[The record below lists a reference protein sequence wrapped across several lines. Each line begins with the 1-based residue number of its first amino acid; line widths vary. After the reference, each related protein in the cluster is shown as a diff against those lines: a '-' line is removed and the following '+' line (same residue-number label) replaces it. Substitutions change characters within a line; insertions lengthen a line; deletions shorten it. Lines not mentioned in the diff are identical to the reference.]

1 MLNTPQLGDVDS
13 SLGLTSAES
22 GWIKGLGAT
31 TDQSTSHSSEPK
43 HIQIAVLIP
52 CSDLT
57 SDKTVL

>member
-1 MLNTPQLGDVDS
+1 MDS

-31 TDQSTSHSSEPK
+31 TDQSTAHSSEPK
-43 HIQIAVLIP
+43 HIQIAALIP

-57 SDKTVL
+57 SDKAVL